1 MIRKFPLAVLMAI
14 PILLSSPAKAQQQP
28 TQLPGLKD
36 WFLAT
41 GNWEKDP
48 QLYVLEMGTGADTI
62 VMIHGGWGSEHS
74 GLIPAVRSLA
84 NKYHFVFYDQRGSLR
99 SPFPDSLI
107 SLENHI
113 EDLELL
119 RKELKIDK
127 LNLVGHSMGS
137 FLASAYAS
145 KYPNR
150 IKRLVLLAPA
160 GLKSQLSKEENELL
174 GKEEAKLQKFRTRP
188 AVEQEMNK
196 LNLNRTSPPLSSQE
210 QTAKFRISLFGR
222 LMLFDPSK
230 WNQLMGG
237 RGMDRLHLYQII
249 ANSYPKEGFN
259 YVEDFKKDNYPITII
274 TGDHDFLD
282 FGNGLHKKWASENPR
297 IKFTAVKDA
306 GHFLW
311 VDQPEEVAK
320 LIDLEFKVPN
330 PQTR

>member
-1 MIRKFPLAVLMAI
+1 MIRKFLLALLMAV
-14 PILLSSPAKAQQQP
+14 PFLLSSPTKAQQQQA
-28 TQLPGLKD
+28 TIPGLKD

-48 QLYVLEMGTGADTI
+48 QLYVLEMGVGSDTI
-62 VMIHGGWGSEHS
+62 VMLHGGWGSEHS
-74 GLIPAVRSLA
+74 GLIAAVRSLA

-127 LNLVGHSMGS
+127 LNLVGHSMGG

-150 IKRLVLLAPA
+150 IKRLILLAPA
-160 GLKSQLSKEENELL
+160 GLKSQLSQEENELL
-174 GKEEAKLQKFRTRP
+174 GKEEVELKKFRTRP
-188 AVEQEMNK
+188 AIEQELNK

-237 RGMDRLHLYQII
+237 RGMDRLHLYQITT
-249 ANSYPKEGFN
+249 NTYPKEGYN
-259 YVEDFKKDNYPITII
+259 YVQDFKKGNYPISII

-282 FGNGLHKKWASENPR
+282 FGNGLHKKWASKNPR

-311 VDQPEEVAK
+311 VDQPGEVAR
-320 LIDLEFKVPN
+320 LIDLEF
-330 PQTR
+330 RR